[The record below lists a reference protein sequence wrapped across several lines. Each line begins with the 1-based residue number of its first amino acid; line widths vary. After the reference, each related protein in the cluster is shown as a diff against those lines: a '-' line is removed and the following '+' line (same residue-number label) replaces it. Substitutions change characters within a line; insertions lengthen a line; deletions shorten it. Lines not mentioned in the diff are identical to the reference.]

1 MRFLPLGRPL
11 GLKMRL
17 RRGEFFSDRSREEE
31 KNEVEEKKKG
41 CLVFFFFF
49 PYVLPFPLKESVS

>member
-1 MRFLPLGRPL
+1 MRFSPLGRPL

-31 KNEVEEKKKG
+31 KNEVDEKKK
-41 CLVFFFFF
+41 VVWFSFF